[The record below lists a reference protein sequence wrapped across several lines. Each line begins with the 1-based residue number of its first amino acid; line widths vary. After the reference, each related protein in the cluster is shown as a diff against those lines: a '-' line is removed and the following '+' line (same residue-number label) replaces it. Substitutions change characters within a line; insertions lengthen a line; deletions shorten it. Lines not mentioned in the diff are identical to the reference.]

1 MFALLT
7 VYLHFYSSS
16 GTDFFSLSIF
26 FSPWIAFLHKIF
38 IVKNTNYVLGC
49 LWNMWIDVIQMIKQ
63 WVSHYWGGF
72 VCLCIISVVV
82 CVCLS
87 AYLSACLSTVTVSVC
102 LSVGGSV
109 YIYLCLNVR
118 LSVYKAVLSYDT
130 FTRQRCEMTK
140 NAVVVD
146 VTL

>member
-1 MFALLT
+1 MSVYVSSLLLFVF
-7 VYLHFYSSS
+7 VYLP
-16 GTDFFSLSIF
+16 I
-26 FSPWIAFLHKIF
+26 
-38 IVKNTNYVLGC
+38 
-49 LWNMWIDVIQMIKQ
+49 
-63 WVSHYWGGF
+63 
-72 VCLCIISVVV
+72 
-82 CVCLS
+82 
-87 AYLSACLSTVTVSVC
+87 SACLSTVTVSIC

>member
-1 MFALLT
+1 MSFTLLR
-7 VYLHFYSSS
+7 
-16 GTDFFSLSIF
+16 
-26 FSPWIAFLHKIF
+26 WI
-38 IVKNTNYVLGC
+38 
-49 LWNMWIDVIQMIKQ
+49 
-63 WVSHYWGGF
+63 
-72 VCLCIISVVV
+72 CLCIISVVV

-87 AYLSACLSTVTVSVC
+87 AYLSACLSTVTVSIC